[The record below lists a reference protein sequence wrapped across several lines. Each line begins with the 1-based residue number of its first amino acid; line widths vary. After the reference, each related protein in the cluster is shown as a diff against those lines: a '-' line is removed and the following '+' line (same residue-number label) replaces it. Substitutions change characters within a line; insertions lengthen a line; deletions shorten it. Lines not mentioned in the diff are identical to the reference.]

1 MVNAMRV
8 LLVDDH
14 IIFREGLVLLLE
26 TTGTCEVVDEIGSV
40 GELLDTVANLKPDI
54 VVSDYNIP
62 GEDTLAA
69 FELLKQSVFSGKLV
83 ILTGI
88 TSVRVYQKLMEIG
101 VDGILDKSIPA
112 KEMISAITRLI
123 DSDECILSPSVEEQ
137 LKNKSLGLTPREMA
151 VIDLV
156 VKGFTNQKIAEQL
169 SIAPKTVDNH
179 RTNIF
184 KKLNISNAVELVEFA
199 RKHGLML
206 NEP

>member
-184 KKLNISNAVELVEFA
+184 KKLNISPI
-199 RKHGLML
+199 R
-206 NEP
+206 